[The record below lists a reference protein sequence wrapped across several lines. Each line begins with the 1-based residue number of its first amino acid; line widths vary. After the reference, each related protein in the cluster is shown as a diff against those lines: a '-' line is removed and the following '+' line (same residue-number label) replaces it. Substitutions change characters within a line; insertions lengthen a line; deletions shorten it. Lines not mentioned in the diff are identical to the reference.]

1 MQGPLSRGFD
11 ASSWYIA
18 DIEHRMEGMQMA
30 DQGRGLLA
38 VWTDI
43 AAPIEDDFNRW
54 YDEEHLAERLG
65 VPGFL
70 NARRYRALQGTP
82 KYFALYDTVDAQV
95 LQSEPYLRVSN
106 NSTPWTQRVRPH
118 FQNFVRNEYELL
130 LTLGTIPEKASPYVL
145 TVRLGIGAEHEAEF
159 NDWYNTDHLP
169 ALTSVP
175 GVHGARRFRA
185 TAGLPTYLAVYELA
199 SADVPQSD
207 AWRKAADS
215 PWTLRIRR
223 IYRDLAANRGQLI
236 KAVP

>member
-1 MQGPLSRGFD
+1 
-11 ASSWYIA
+11 
-18 DIEHRMEGMQMA
+18 MA

-43 AAPIEDDFNRW
+43 PAHIEDDFNRW
-54 YDEEHLAERLG
+54 YDEEHLAERMG

-95 LQSEPYLRVSN
+95 LQSEPYLKVSN
-106 NSTPWTQRVRPH
+106 NPTPWTQRVRPH

-145 TVRLGIGAEHEAEF
+145 TVRLGIGAEDEAEF

-169 ALTSVP
+169 ALTGVP
-175 GVHGARRFRA
+175 GVYGARRFRA
-185 TAGLPTYLAVYELA
+185 TSGLPTYLAVYELA

-223 IYRDLAANRGQLI
+223 LYRDLASTRGQLI
-236 KAVP
+236 KAIA